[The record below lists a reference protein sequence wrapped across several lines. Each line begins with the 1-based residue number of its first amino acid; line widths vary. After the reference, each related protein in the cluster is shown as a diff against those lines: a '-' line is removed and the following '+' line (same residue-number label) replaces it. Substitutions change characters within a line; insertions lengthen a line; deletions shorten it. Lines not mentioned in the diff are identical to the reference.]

1 MINISNLK
9 RVLII
14 IAIVTTLALAGFG
27 TSTILA
33 GSVNVTPDATEI
45 QVDHETPDYN
55 VDAFITGVG
64 DFLGELMHNFVR
76 SAMDPYEGDILG
88 SVKNKEIKNNVNLEV
103 IFDN

>member
-1 MINISNLK
+1 MSNLK
-9 RVLII
+9 KGFIVS
-14 IAIVTTLALAGFG
+14 AIVLALAVTGFG
-27 TSTILA
+27 TSTVLA
-33 GSVNVTPDATEI
+33 NNIDVTPDATEI